1 MLSDHVGSDVGVP
14 AHDLLLFLSQRPW
27 LVEDVISNAYLA
39 EIVQRPG
46 SPAELALAI
55 AELELFAEFARKL
68 RYADR
73 VRLCI
78 AVARVESLRSQ
89 VEGLILKLSL
99 TLCVSNVAPHRQ
111 DEPKETR
118 RHDVTNGRLQ

>member
-14 AHDLLLFLSQRPW
+14 AHDLPLFLSQRPW

-46 SPAELALAI
+46 SPDELALAI

-73 VRLCI
+73 VLLCI
-78 AVARVESLRSQ
+78 AVARYESLRRP
-89 VEGLILKLSL
+89 VEVMIINL
-99 TLCVSNVAPHRQ
+99 TLPLTVC
-111 DEPKETR
+111 
-118 RHDVTNGRLQ
+118 